1 MEKENKKNINNHIA
15 IAGNIGAG
23 KTTLCK
29 LLSRHFDWHPHF
41 ESADDNPYLSD
52 FYHDMQRWSFNLQI
66 YFLNSRYKQVLQIQ
80 KGDKTVIQDRT
91 IYEDAH
97 IFAPNLHEMGLL
109 AHRDFMNYLD
119 LFETMKSQINPPDLM
134 IYLKADIP
142 TLVKHIHERGRQY
155 EGSISLDYL
164 KRLNEKYNTWIKD
177 YKDGPLIVVNVD
189 DKDFVNNQEDLSD
202 LINSIQ
208 AELHGLF

>member
-1 MEKENKKNINNHIA
+1 MDASKKPPLTHVA

-29 LLSRHFDWHPHF
+29 ILSQHFDWVPHY
-41 ESADDNPYLSD
+41 ESADDNPYLED

-66 YFLNSRYKQVLQIQ
+66 YFLNSRYKQVLEIQ
-80 KGDKTVIQDRT
+80 SGHRTVIQDRT

-97 IFAPNLHEMGLL
+97 IFAPNLHDMGLL
-109 AHRDFMNYLD
+109 AQRDFNNYLD
-119 LFETMKSQINPPDLM
+119 LFETMKSQIKAPDLM

-155 EGSISLDYL
+155 EGNISLDYL
-164 KRLNEKYNTWIKD
+164 KRLNEKYNNWIDSYDEGSLIIVDVDQKD
-177 YKDGPLIVVNVD
+177 LKRNP
-189 DKDFVNNQEDLSD
+189 EDLAM
-202 LINSIQ
+202 LIQTIQ
-208 AELHGLF
+208 GQVNGLF

>member
-1 MEKENKKNINNHIA
+1 MEKAIKNVNHVA

-23 KTTLCK
+23 KTTLCAT
-29 LLSRHFDWHPHF
+29 LSKHFGWEPHF
-41 ESADDNPYLSD
+41 ESADNNPYLQD

-66 YFLNSRYKQVLQIQ
+66 FFLNSRYKQILRIQ
-80 KGDKTVIQDRT
+80 QGERTVIQDRT

-109 AHRDFMNYLD
+109 SKRDFDNYLD
-119 LFETMKSQINPPDLM
+119 LFRTMKSQIRPPDLL

-142 TLVKHIHERGRQY
+142 TLVKHIHERGRHY
-155 EGSISLDYL
+155 EGNISLEYL
-164 KRLNEKYNTWIKD
+164 KRLNDKYNKWIENYNEGNLLVVPVDNKD
-177 YKDGPLIVVNVD
+177 LKGNEEHLG
-189 DKDFVNNQEDLSD
+189 E